1 MADASK
7 DLLIPWALDAGTDNA
22 PEYTGRDLRDLFAVF
37 FEPRS
42 ESEPFQAAPGI
53 LRGCTVSATSTQVTV
68 APGHCIVT
76 TANGSY
82 LTGVKNLVT
91 LPLSA
96 PHATSNRIDLVVL
109 SIEETADSGRGAKIR
124 VIEGTPA
131 SYPSTP
137 ATPDG
142 AVVLAE
148 VSVRPAGDPLPL
160 PGAEASLAGAA
171 KKEEELEVTEYA
183 RGSGAQYGQI
193 KGTELPGGAVLIT
206 VDVTM
211 SGSGNI
217 IATGMSGLS
226 PWYGTLGNRS
236 DLWWCQLTRS
246 TLTVLGDTPPQ
257 GTELKGSFVVK
268 KQD

>member
-7 DLLIPWALDAGTDNA
+7 DLLIPWALDAGTDDA

-37 FEPRS
+37 FEPQS
-42 ESEPFQAAPGI
+42 ENQPFQAAPGV
-53 LRGCTVSATSTQVTV
+53 LRGCDVSATSTQVTIQ
-68 APGHCIVT
+68 PGHCIVT
-76 TANGSY
+76 TAGGSY
-82 LTGVKNLVT
+82 LTGVKNPVT

-96 PHATSNRIDLVVL
+96 PHATFSRIDIVAL
-109 SIEETADSGRGAKIR
+109 SIEETADTGRGANIR

-131 SYPSTP
+131 SYPSAP

-142 AVVLAE
+142 AIKLAE
-148 VSVRPAGDPLPL
+148 VSVRPSGEPWIF
-160 PGAEASLAGAA
+160 PGTKASLAGAS
-171 KKEEELEVTEYA
+171 KKEELEVKEYTRENGA
-183 RGSGAQYGQI
+183 RYGQI

-211 SGSGNI
+211 SGSGNT